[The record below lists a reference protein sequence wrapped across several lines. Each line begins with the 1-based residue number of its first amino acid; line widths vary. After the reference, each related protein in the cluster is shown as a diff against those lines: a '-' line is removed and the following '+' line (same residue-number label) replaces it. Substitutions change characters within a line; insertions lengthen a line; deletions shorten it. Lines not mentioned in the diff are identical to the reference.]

1 MNYIPYADAVIDA
14 YLAQEKPIPE
24 TVLMFYEKA
33 KEHFG
38 EEAVS
43 LQDGL
48 SAFNE
53 NSWRREFRDYIR
65 NTYFSTS
72 ELPLPDAKSFYHICD
87 RFPNLISAAMERI
100 QRKLTQRNGNFWTR
114 YSILLHFPK
123 RTITNEAGHSIDIF
137 DLFVRIPICDDGSF
151 CICTRFRYLRTSY
164 TMAQLDQGYLH
175 SHCPRFGHTS
185 TDILHWEDVCT
196 GSGPI
201 NDTIVRM
208 DNQRQNMDPIVAG
221 LFFWELDKIIGI
233 ESEVGGPYMHLDNV
247 GKKESYVPNYQ
258 SITKVTTPLPKD
270 FIESYL
276 NTDRFK
282 VVFQNGGYC
291 LGTSFLEWRVD
302 FTDYLIHW
310 ANCMQTFFHRRVS
323 ISRWL
328 ENVVIMNNR
337 EVEPMEQLSEDTRNF
352 IRDLGDEFRMVTFK
366 GKDFCFKV
374 TDSLD
379 MTETKSVL
387 LIRRDIATETLYTF
401 LQILNYRYGKT
412 EKQEELTDSAEFYTE
427 TRTGEYAQRISGK
440 KAIVL

>member
-53 NSWRREFRDYIR
+53 NSWRHELRAYVRD
-65 NTYFSTS
+65 TYFSTS
-72 ELPLPDAKSFYHICD
+72 DLPLSNATTFQRICE
-87 RFPNLISAAMERI
+87 RVPNLIPAAMEKA
-100 QRKLTQRNGNFWTR
+100 QRLLTQRGCNFWTR

-137 DLFVRIPICDDGSF
+137 DLFVRIPISDDGSF
-151 CICTRFRYLRTSY
+151 CTKFRYLRTSY
-164 TMAQLDQGYLH
+164 TMAQLESGYLH
-175 SHCPRFGHTS
+175 SHCPGFGYTS
-185 TDILHWEDVCT
+185 TGILNWEEVCT

-201 NDTIVRM
+201 NDTMARM
-208 DNQRQNMDPIVAG
+208 ESQGQNMDPIVAG

-233 ESEVGGPYMHLDNV
+233 ESEVGGPYQHLDNV
-247 GKKESYVPNYQ
+247 GKQESYVPNY
-258 SITKVTTPLPKD
+258 SDIARVANPLPKE

-276 NTDRFK
+276 STDRFK

-310 ANCMQTFFHRRVS
+310 ANCMQTFFHKNVP
-323 ISRWL
+323 IAYWL

-337 EVEPMEQLSEDTRNF
+337 EVEPLEQLSPDARRLIQN
-352 IRDLGDEFRMVTFK
+352 LGDEFRMVTFK

-379 MTETKSVL
+379 MTETKNVYL
-387 LIRRDIATETLYTF
+387 VRRNIATVTLYTF

-412 EKQEELTDSAEFYTE
+412 EKQEELTDPEKFYSE
-427 TRTGEYAQRISGK
+427 VRTGKYAQRISGE

>member
-53 NSWRREFRDYIR
+53 NSWRRELRDFVR
-65 NTYFSTS
+65 NLYFSTHD
-72 ELPLPDAKSFYHICD
+72 LPLPNAKSFYQICD
-87 RFPNLISAAMERI
+87 RFPNLISAAMEKAQI
-100 QRKLTQRNGNFWTR
+100 ILTQRTNNFWTR

-151 CICTRFRYLRTSY
+151 TTRFRYLRTSY
-164 TMAQLDQGYLH
+164 TMAQIDRGYLH
-175 SHCPRFGHTS
+175 SHCPGFGYTS
-185 TDILHWEDVCT
+185 MDILHWEDVCT

-201 NDTIVRM
+201 NDTMARM
-208 DNQRQNMDPIVAG
+208 NSQGPNMDPIVAG

-233 ESEVGGPYMHLDNV
+233 ESEVGGPYQHLDNV
-247 GKKESYVPNYQ
+247 GKQESYVPNY
-258 SITKVTTPLPKD
+258 SNIGRVSDPLPKD

-276 NTDRFK
+276 STDRFK

-291 LGTSFLEWRVD
+291 LSTSFLEWRVD

-310 ANCMQTFFHRRVS
+310 ANCMQTFFHRNVLLR
-323 ISRWL
+323 RWL
-328 ENVVIMNNR
+328 QPVVIMNNR
-337 EVEPMEQLSEDTRNF
+337 EVEPMEQLSQDARNF
-352 IRDLGDEFRMVTFK
+352 IQSLGDEFHMVTFK

-379 MTETKSVL
+379 MTETKNVL
-387 LIRRDIATETLYTF
+387 LVRRDIATETLYTF

-412 EKQEELTDSAEFYTE
+412 EKQEELTDPETFYSE
-427 TRTGEYAQRISGK
+427 VRTGKYVQRISGK

>member
-14 YLAQEKPIPE
+14 YLTQEKPIPE

-53 NSWRREFRDYIR
+53 DSWRREFRNYVS
-65 NTYFSTS
+65 NTYFNTS
-72 ELPLPDAKSFYHICD
+72 ELPFPNSCRFLTICD
-87 RFPNLISAAMERI
+87 RFPNLIPDAMELM

-114 YSILLHFPK
+114 YSILLHFHK

-151 CICTRFRYLRTSY
+151 CSRFRYLRTSY
-164 TMAQLDQGYLH
+164 TMAQIGSGYLH
-175 SHCPRFGHTS
+175 SHCPGFGYTH
-185 TDILHWEDVCT
+185 TDILRWQDVCT

-201 NDTIVRM
+201 NETMIRM
-208 DNQRQNMDPIVAG
+208 DNQRQNIDPIVAG

-233 ESEVGGPYMHLDNV
+233 ESEIGGPYMHLNNV
-247 GKKESYVPNYQ
+247 GKQESYVLNYANIRRV
-258 SITKVTTPLPKD
+258 SNPLPKE

-276 NTDRFK
+276 STDRFK

-310 ANCMQTFFHRRVS
+310 ANCMQTYFHRS
-323 ISRWL
+323 IPLRRWL
-328 ENVVIMNNR
+328 QDVVIMNNR
-337 EVEPMEQLSEDTRNF
+337 EVEPMEQLSSDARNF
-352 IRDLGDEFRMVTFK
+352 IQSLGDEFRMVTFK

-379 MTETKSVL
+379 MTETKSVRL
-387 LIRRDIATETLYTF
+387 VRRDIATETLYTF

-412 EKQEELTDSAEFYTE
+412 EKQEELTDPEKFYSE
-427 TRTGEYAQRISGK
+427 VRTGKYAQRISGK